1 MKVVNRACEGHA
13 GGQGHEGDEGRERAC
28 EGHASGQGHEG
39 DEGRERPCEGHE
51 GGGGPEGD
59 EGDEGRER
67 ACEGHAGGAEGHE
80 VSWGGLV
87 PLVRS
92 GSLLHAPAP
101 VCVGVSTHS
110 RRARAVWSGRRART
124 RVCSYWTSVR

>member
-1 MKVVNRACEGHA
+1 MGPRE
-13 GGQGHEGDEGRERAC
+13 GHEGGGGPE
-28 EGHASGQGHEG
+28 GHEG

-67 ACEGHAGGAEGHE
+67 PCEGHAGGAEGHE

-92 GSLLHAPAP
+92 GPLLHAPAP

-110 RRARAVWSGRRART
+110 RGARAAWSGRRART
-124 RVCSYWTSVR
+124 LVGSFWSSVRP